1 MVDVISIILV
11 FLFFCVLLLYMLYE
25 CYIRE
30 SRVINIFGRMRL
42 YNNNESIN
50 TEKFNYDEV

>member
-30 SRVINIFGRMRL
+30 NRVINIFGRIRL
-42 YNNNESIN
+42 YDNNESIN